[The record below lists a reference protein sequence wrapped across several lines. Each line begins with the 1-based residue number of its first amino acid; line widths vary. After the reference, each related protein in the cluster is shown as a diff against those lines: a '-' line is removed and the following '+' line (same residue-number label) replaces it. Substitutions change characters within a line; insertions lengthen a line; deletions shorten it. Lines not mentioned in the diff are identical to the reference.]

1 VESIK
6 SKYISHFIA
15 SSALLS
21 KAGALTS
28 ARLLPPKIGPDGSLF
43 AGLDVQAPG
52 FPVSFLR
59 DQFRAR
65 STRCEF
71 QVSVWMSSS
80 AATVRLSYRHVS
92 WPRPR
97 LRAFALLIF
106 SAASNVSIMAPDH
119 KFIMPGIVKY
129 SILAFWVK
137 IFVTVNFQTQ
147 NFVFLPPNAFYLSP
161 E

>member
-1 VESIK
+1 
-6 SKYISHFIA
+6 
-15 SSALLS
+15 
-21 KAGALTS
+21 
-28 ARLLPPKIGPDGSLF
+28 
-43 AGLDVQAPG
+43 
-52 FPVSFLR
+52 
-59 DQFRAR
+59 
-65 STRCEF
+65 
-71 QVSVWMSSS
+71 
-80 AATVRLSYRHVS
+80 VS

>member
-65 STRCEF
+65 STRCVDEF
-71 QVSVWMSSS
+71 KRCYGEIIVSARVLASSSS
-80 AATVRLSYRHVS
+80 AGFCSADFLGCQQRLHYG
-92 WPRPR
+92 PRP
-97 LRAFALLIF
+97 
-106 SAASNVSIMAPDH
+106 
-119 KFIMPGIVKY
+119 
-129 SILAFWVK
+129 
-137 IFVTVNFQTQ
+137 
-147 NFVFLPPNAFYLSP
+147 
-161 E
+161 